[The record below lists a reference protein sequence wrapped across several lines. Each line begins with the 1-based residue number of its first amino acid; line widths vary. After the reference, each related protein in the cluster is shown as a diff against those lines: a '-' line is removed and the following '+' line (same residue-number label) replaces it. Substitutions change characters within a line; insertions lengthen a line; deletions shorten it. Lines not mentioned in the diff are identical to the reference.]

1 MDKLLLKSNKI
12 GEYMHTR
19 YKKSKIPS
27 FTSMSALCATV
38 MPLLAFADVAPV
50 DGFYGSV
57 DGGVTFLQKFNDI
70 DKQAIKHKTGFN
82 AGGAFG
88 YKLDDFRLEAEF
100 RYLRNK
106 VKGDIKD
113 ANTREELKVHFN
125 NYAYMANGYYDFN
138 EFTFQ
143 NFHPV
148 IGAGVG
154 YSRVTL
160 SVADDDGTISE
171 GFNALAY
178 QVMPGIAYDVNDQ
191 ISANLSYRYLG
202 TTKLKDIDTSYQ
214 SHSINLGL
222 TYRLGVG
229 I

>member
-1 MDKLLLKSNKI
+1 MYI
-12 GEYMHTR
+12 RH
-19 YKKSKIPS
+19 KKFKIPA
-27 FTSMSALCATV
+27 FTSLGTLCATV
-38 MPLLAFADVAPV
+38 VPLLALADVTPV
-50 DGFYGSV
+50 NGFYGAV

-82 AGGAFG
+82 AGSAIG

-106 VKGDIKD
+106 VKDIEDAGTGDGI
-113 ANTREELKVHFN
+113 KVHSN

-138 EFTFQ
+138 ELNFQ

-160 SVADDDGTISE
+160 SSKGGGESGSGSF

-202 TTKLKDIDTSYQ
+202 TTKLKEIDTTYQ

-222 TYRLGVG
+222 TYRFGVG